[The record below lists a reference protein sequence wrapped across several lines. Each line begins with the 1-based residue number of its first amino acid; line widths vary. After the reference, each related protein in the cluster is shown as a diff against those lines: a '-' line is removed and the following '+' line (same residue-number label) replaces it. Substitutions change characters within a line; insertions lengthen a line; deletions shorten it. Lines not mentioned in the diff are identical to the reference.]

1 MIQTTAKLLTFEEFL
16 EWYPDG
22 KGRFEL
28 RNGVIVEM
36 NPNGDHEEVTS
47 FLIRKINVEIDR
59 LNIPYITP
67 STYFVRPP
75 AATTGYQPDI
85 IVLDKPALISEP
97 FWKKS
102 SIITQGKSVKLAIE
116 VVSTNWQDDYLVK
129 VADYERLGIPE
140 YWVVDYAAL
149 GGKRFIGN
157 PKQSTISVY
166 QLVEGEYQVSQ
177 FREGDR
183 ILSSAFPELNLTVE
197 QVFGSIQ
204 REEGI
209 SCCTLK

>member
-1 MIQTTAKLLTFEEFL
+1 MNGEFFMIQTTIKSITFEEFL

-22 KGRFEL
+22 KGRCEL

-36 NPNGDHEEVTS
+36 NPNGEHEEVTG

-59 LNIPYITP
+59 LNLPYVTP

-75 AATTGYQPDI
+75 ETTAGYQPEL

-97 FWKKS
+97 LWKKS
-102 SIITQGKSVKLAIE
+102 SVISQGSSVKLVVE

-129 VADYERLGIPE
+129 VAEYERLGIPE
-140 YWVVDYAAL
+140 YWVVDCAGL
-149 GGKRFIGN
+149 GCRRFIGN
-157 PKQSTISVY
+157 PKPPTVSIY
-166 QLVEGEYQVSQ
+166 QLVDGEYQVSQ

-183 ILSSAFPELNLTVE
+183 IISSAFGELNLTVE
-197 QVFGSIQ
+197 QVFSSI
-204 REEGI
+204 
-209 SCCTLK
+209 T

>member
-1 MIQTTAKLLTFEEFL
+1 MIQTTVKLLTFEEFI

-59 LNIPYITP
+59 LDLSYITP
-67 STYFVRPP
+67 STYFVKPLE
-75 AATTGYQPDI
+75 ATTGYQPDI

-97 FWKKS
+97 LWKKS

-149 GGKRFIGN
+149 GGRRFIGN
-157 PKQSTISVY
+157 PKQPTISVY
-166 QLVEGEYQVSQ
+166 QLVEGEYQASQ

-204 REEGI
+204 REE
-209 SCCTLK
+209 

>member
-1 MIQTTAKLLTFEEFL
+1 MNGEFFMIQTTIKSITFEEFL

-36 NPNGDHEEVTS
+36 NPNGEPEEVTG

-59 LNIPYITP
+59 LNLPYVTP
-67 STYFVRPP
+67 STYFLRPP
-75 AATTGYQPDI
+75 ETTAGYQPDI

-97 FWKKS
+97 LWKKS
-102 SIITQGKSVKLAIE
+102 SVISQGSSVKLVVE

-129 VADYERLGIPE
+129 VAEYERLGIPE
-140 YWVVDYAAL
+140 YWIVDCAAL
-149 GGKRFIGN
+149 GGRRFIGN
-157 PKQSTISVY
+157 PKQPTVSIY
-166 QLVEGEYQVSQ
+166 QLVDGEYQVSQ

-183 ILSSAFPELNLTVE
+183 IISSAFGELNLTVE
-197 QVFGSIQ
+197 QVFSSI
-204 REEGI
+204 
-209 SCCTLK
+209 T

>member
-1 MIQTTAKLLTFEEFL
+1 MIQTTAKLLTFEEFI

-22 KGRFEL
+22 QGRFEL

-59 LNIPYITP
+59 LNLPYITP
-67 STYFVRPP
+67 STYLVKPLG
-75 AATTGYQPDI
+75 ATTGYQPDI

-97 FWKKS
+97 LWKKS

-149 GGKRFIGN
+149 GGRRFIGN
-157 PKQSTISVY
+157 PKQPTISVY
-166 QLVEGEYQVSQ
+166 QLVEGEYQASQ

-183 ILSSAFPELNLTVE
+183 ILSFALPELNLTVE

-209 SCCTLK
+209 

>member
-1 MIQTTAKLLTFEEFL
+1 MNGEFFMIQTTIKSITFEEFL

-36 NPNGDHEEVTS
+36 NPNGEHEEVTG

-59 LNIPYITP
+59 LNLPYVTP
-67 STYFVRPP
+67 STYFLRPP
-75 AATTGYQPDI
+75 ETTAGYQPDI

-97 FWKKS
+97 LWKKS
-102 SIITQGKSVKLAIE
+102 SVISQGSSVKLVVE

-129 VADYERLGIPE
+129 VAEYERLGIPE
-140 YWVVDYAAL
+140 YWIVDCAAL
-149 GGKRFIGN
+149 GGRRFIGN
-157 PKQSTISVY
+157 PKQPTVSIY
-166 QLVEGEYQVSQ
+166 QLVDGEYQVSQ

-183 ILSSAFPELNLTVE
+183 IISSAFGELNLTVE
-197 QVFGSIQ
+197 QVFSSI
-204 REEGI
+204 
-209 SCCTLK
+209 T

>member
-1 MIQTTAKLLTFEEFL
+1 MNGEFFMIQTLIKSITFEEFL

-36 NPNGDHEEVTS
+36 NPNGEHEEVTG

-59 LNIPYITP
+59 LNLPYVTP

-75 AATTGYQPDI
+75 ETTAGYQPNL

-97 FWKKS
+97 LWKKS
-102 SIITQGKSVKLAIE
+102 SVISQASSVKLVVE

-129 VADYERLGIPE
+129 VAEYERLGIPE
-140 YWVVDYAAL
+140 YWVVDCAAL
-149 GGKRFIGN
+149 GGRRFIGN
-157 PKQSTISVY
+157 PKQPTVSIY
-166 QLVEGEYQVSQ
+166 QWVDGEYQVSE

-183 ILSSAFPELNLTVE
+183 IISSAFGELNLTVE
-197 QVFGSIQ
+197 QVFSSI
-204 REEGI
+204 
-209 SCCTLK
+209 T

>member
-1 MIQTTAKLLTFEEFL
+1 
-16 EWYPDG
+16 
-22 KGRFEL
+22 
-28 RNGVIVEM
+28 M
-36 NPNGDHEEVTS
+36 NPNGYYEEVTG

-59 LNIPYITP
+59 LNLPYLTP
-67 STYFVRPP
+67 STYFVKPP
-75 AATTGYQPDI
+75 EATTGYQPDI
-85 IVLDKPALISEP
+85 LVLDKPALIFESL
-97 FWKKS
+97 WKKS
-102 SIITQGKSVKLAIE
+102 SIILQGKSVKLAIE

-149 GGKRFIGN
+149 GGRRFIGN

-166 QLVEGEYQVSQ
+166 QLVDGEYQVSQ
-177 FREGDR
+177 FRKGDR

-209 SCCTLK
+209 

>member
-59 LNIPYITP
+59 LNLPYITP

-75 AATTGYQPDI
+75 AATTGFQPDI

-97 FWKKS
+97 LWKKS
-102 SIITQGKSVKLAIE
+102 SIITQGDSVKLAVE

-129 VADYERLGIPE
+129 VADYERVGIPE

-157 PKQSTISVY
+157 PKQPTISVY
-166 QLVEGEYQVSQ
+166 QLVDGEYQVSL
-177 FREGDR
+177 FRKGDR

-204 REEGI
+204 SE
-209 SCCTLK
+209 

>member
-1 MIQTTAKLLTFEEFL
+1 MIQTTIKSITFEEFL

-28 RNGVIVEM
+28 RNGVIVEL
-36 NPNGDHEEVTS
+36 NPNGEHEEVTG

-59 LNIPYITP
+59 LNLPYVTP

-75 AATTGYQPDI
+75 ETTAGYQPDL

-97 FWKKS
+97 LWKNS
-102 SIITQGKSVKLAIE
+102 SVISQGSSVKLIVE

-129 VADYERLGIPE
+129 VAEYERLGIPE
-140 YWVVDYAAL
+140 YWIVDCAAL
-149 GGKRFIGN
+149 GGRRFIGN
-157 PKQSTISVY
+157 PKQPTVSIY
-166 QLVEGEYQVSQ
+166 QLVDGEYQVSQ

-183 ILSSAFPELNLTVE
+183 IISSAFGELNLTVE
-197 QVFGSIQ
+197 QVFSSI
-204 REEGI
+204 
-209 SCCTLK
+209 T

>member
-85 IVLDKPALISEP
+85 IVLDKPALMSEP
-97 FWKKS
+97 LWKKS
-102 SIITQGKSVKLAIE
+102 SIITQGNSVKLAVE

-129 VADYERLGIPE
+129 VADYERFGIPE

-183 ILSSAFPELNLTVE
+183 ILSFALPELNLTVE

-204 REEGI
+204 REE
-209 SCCTLK
+209 

>member
-1 MIQTTAKLLTFEEFL
+1 MIQTTAKLLTIEEFL

-36 NPNGDHEEVTS
+36 NPNGDHEELTS

-59 LNIPYITP
+59 LNLPYITP
-67 STYFVRPP
+67 STYFVKPLVT
-75 AATTGYQPDI
+75 ATGYQPDI

-97 FWKKS
+97 LWKKS

-129 VADYERLGIPE
+129 VADYERLAIPE

-149 GGKRFIGN
+149 GGRRFIGN

-197 QVFGSIQ
+197 QIFGSIQ
-204 REEGI
+204 REE
-209 SCCTLK
+209 

>member
-1 MIQTTAKLLTFEEFL
+1 MIKTTAKLLTFEEFL
-16 EWYPDG
+16 EWYPDRT
-22 KGRFEL
+22 GRFEL
-28 RNGVIVEM
+28 RNGVRVEM
-36 NPNGDHEEVTS
+36 KPNGDRQEVTG

-59 LNIPYITP
+59 LNLPYITP
-67 STYFVRPP
+67 STYFVKPP
-75 AATTGYQPDI
+75 EATTGYQPDI

-97 FWKKS
+97 LWKKS
-102 SIITQGKSVKLAIE
+102 SIITQGNSVKLAVE

-149 GGKRFIGN
+149 GGRRFIGN
-157 PKQSTISVY
+157 PKQPTISVY
-166 QLVEGEYQVSQ
+166 QLVDGEYQVRQ

-183 ILSSAFPELNLTVE
+183 ILSCAFPELNLSVE

-204 REEGI
+204 REE
-209 SCCTLK
+209 

>member
-59 LNIPYITP
+59 LNLPYITP
-67 STYFVRPP
+67 STYFVKPLG
-75 AATTGYQPDI
+75 ATTGYQPDI
-85 IVLDKPALISEP
+85 IVLDKPALILEP
-97 FWKKS
+97 LWKKS

-149 GGKRFIGN
+149 GGRRFIGN
-157 PKQSTISVY
+157 PKQPTISVY
-166 QLVEGEYQVSQ
+166 QLVEGEYQASQ

-183 ILSSAFPELNLTVE
+183 ILSFALPELNLTVE

-204 REEGI
+204 TEE
-209 SCCTLK
+209 

>member
-1 MIQTTAKLLTFEEFL
+1 MIQTTAKLLIFEEFL

-28 RNGVIVEM
+28 RNGLIVEM
-36 NPNGDHEEVTS
+36 NPNGDHEEVTG

-59 LNIPYITP
+59 LNLPYLTP
-67 STYFVRPP
+67 STYFVKPP
-75 AATTGYQPDI
+75 EATTGYQPDI
-85 IVLDKPALISEP
+85 IVLDKPALIFESL
-97 FWKKS
+97 WKKS
-102 SIITQGKSVKLAIE
+102 SIILQGKSVKLAIE

-149 GGKRFIGN
+149 GGRRFIGN

-166 QLVEGEYQVSQ
+166 QLVDGEYQVSQ
-177 FREGDR
+177 FRKGDR

-209 SCCTLK
+209 

>member
-1 MIQTTAKLLTFEEFL
+1 MIQTTAKLLTFEEFI

-59 LNIPYITP
+59 LNLPYITP
-67 STYFVRPP
+67 STYLVKPLG
-75 AATTGYQPDI
+75 ATTGYQPDI
-85 IVLDKPALISEP
+85 IVLDKPALILEP
-97 FWKKS
+97 LWKKS

-149 GGKRFIGN
+149 GGRRFIGN
-157 PKQSTISVY
+157 PKQPTISVY
-166 QLVEGEYQVSQ
+166 QLVEGEYQASQ

-183 ILSSAFPELNLTVE
+183 ILSFALPELNLTVE

-204 REEGI
+204 REE
-209 SCCTLK
+209 